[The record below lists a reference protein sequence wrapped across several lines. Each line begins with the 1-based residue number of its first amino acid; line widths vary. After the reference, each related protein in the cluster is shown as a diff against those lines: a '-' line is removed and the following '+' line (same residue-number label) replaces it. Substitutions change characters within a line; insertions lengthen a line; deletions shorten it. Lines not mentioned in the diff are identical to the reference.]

1 MTFAI
6 CRIQKIKSWGVLA
19 RSEVHTSRLIDIP
32 NANSEIKNIKV
43 VGNSNKLDLATLVR
57 DKIGSQKIRSDA
69 VLAVE
74 MLLSA
79 SAEYFRPHAPYQGG
93 VYEKQRL
100 DDFVY
105 AVVEWLDK
113 SWGNRIV
120 QAELH
125 LDEITPH
132 IHAYLVPLDEYGK
145 LNCKALFGTRAK
157 MHELQD
163 SFAAAVAHLGLLR
176 GIKGSVASHQKIRK
190 YYAAVNQD
198 SRILDLERC
207 LPQPQALE
215 TSEVYRQRVIEVLS
229 PQLEII
235 NYQISER
242 DRILQ
247 QKAEWKETASRSELL
262 RQQLERELKILQAS
276 SSQQDLP
283 LSLVAYELGL
293 NQDKQ
298 FHGNAIDLVMGTN
311 QCDFNDAVVWLR
323 DRFGEAVMVQAVNN
337 HAMTQASNITKQHS
351 PVIFAPPLNSRS
363 HWQQVEHHLNQ
374 KYSIPPKLLQ
384 TLHQRGLIYA
394 DNSSNAVF
402 LARNLAGETTGA
414 YLYSLSHTK
423 NGLSLHPGSRRS
435 SGWFHL
441 SMGGA
446 NRETIETAMLVS
458 SPLDAL
464 CALAK
469 NSPHKHRTLYL
480 TLDSQ
485 LAPFLENYPRGEAPG
500 MFPLPL
506 ELLKTIPSIVIAMSD
521 LRTTSLQKLLPH
533 AVSQLKHKEQQ
544 QYD

>member
-19 RSEVHTSRLIDIP
+19 RSEVHTSRLVDIP

-43 VGNSNKLDLATLVR
+43 VGNDDNLNLATLVR

-79 SAEYFRPHAPYQGG
+79 SAEYFRPHAQTEGG
-93 VYEKQRL
+93 SYDKPRL
-100 DDFVY
+100 DKFVD
-105 AVVEWLDK
+105 AVVNWLDK

-132 IHAYLVPLDEYGK
+132 IHAYLVPLDKHGK

-207 LPQPQALE
+207 LPQPQAAE
-215 TSEVYRQRVIEVLS
+215 NSEVYRQKVIEVLS
-229 PQLEII
+229 PQLEMI
-235 NYQISER
+235 NYQLNER

-247 QKAEWKETASRSELL
+247 QKAELKETASRSEVL
-262 RQQLERELKILQAS
+262 RQQLERELNLLQVTNER
-276 SSQQDLP
+276 QNLP
-283 LSLVAYELGL
+283 VELVAYELGL
-293 NQDKQ
+293 NPDKQ
-298 FHGNAIDLVMGTN
+298 FHGNAIDLVMGIN
-311 QCDFNDAVVWLR
+311 QCDFDDAMVWLCE
-323 DRFGEAVMVQAVNN
+323 RFGEAAMLQAVCDR
-337 HAMTQASNITKQHS
+337 AIAQASNITKQHS

-374 KYSIPPKLLQ
+374 KYSIPQKLLQ

-394 DNSSNAVF
+394 DNSSHAVF
-402 LARNLAGETTGA
+402 LARNLDGEITGA

-423 NGLSLHPGSRRS
+423 NRFSLHPGSRRS

-446 NRETIETAMLVS
+446 KRETIETAMLVD
-458 SPLDAL
+458 SPIDAL
-464 CALAK
+464 CAMPLATIFDGIAR
-469 NSPHKHRTLYL
+469 NVPHQHRTLYL

-485 LAPFLENYPRGEAPG
+485 HA
-500 MFPLPL
+500 PLPL
-506 ELLKTIPSIVIAMSD
+506 EILKAVPNVIVAMSES
-521 LRTTSLQKLLPH
+521 RIVPIRELLPR
-533 AVSQLKHKEQQ
+533 ALSQLKHKEQQ
-544 QYD
+544 QYY